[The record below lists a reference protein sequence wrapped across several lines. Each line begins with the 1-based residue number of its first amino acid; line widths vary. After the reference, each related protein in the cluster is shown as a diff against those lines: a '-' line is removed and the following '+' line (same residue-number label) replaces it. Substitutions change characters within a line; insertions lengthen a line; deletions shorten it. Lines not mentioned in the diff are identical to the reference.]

1 MATFP
6 KAEPQVADLAQTMIS
21 GLGDN
26 PEIYPTPPV
35 ATTDLMTLTSAYSTA
50 KNAAVA
56 AAAAAEAATLA
67 KTEALLELVAAMK
80 SDIRYAENTVD
91 FEDDKLKLIGWGGRK
106 APTPLMPP
114 GQTLTLT
121 VVKQGE
127 GWVQLTWKAPVDGG
141 KPSAYKVNRRERPE
155 GPWQDVH
162 TAVTTNATLTDQP
175 RGKELEYRIIAVNKA
190 GQGDPSNTEMVV
202 L

>member
-6 KAEPQVADLAQTMIS
+6 KAEPLVADLAGTMIS

-35 ATTDLMTLTSAYSTA
+35 ATLDLITLTSAYSTA
-50 KNAAVA
+50 KN
-56 AAAAAEAATLA
+56 AAAAEAATLA
-67 KTEALLELVAAMK
+67 KTEALQQLVAAMK
-80 SDIRYAENTVD
+80 SDSRYAENTVD
-91 FEDDKLKLIGWGGRK
+91 FEDDNLKLIGWGGRK
-106 APTPLMPP
+106 APTPLTPP

-121 VVKQGE
+121 VLKQGE

-141 KPSAYKVNRRERPE
+141 KPSAYKVNQRERAE

-162 TAVTTNATLTDQP
+162 TAVTTDATLTDQP

-190 GQGDPSNTEMVV
+190 GQGDPSNTQMVV